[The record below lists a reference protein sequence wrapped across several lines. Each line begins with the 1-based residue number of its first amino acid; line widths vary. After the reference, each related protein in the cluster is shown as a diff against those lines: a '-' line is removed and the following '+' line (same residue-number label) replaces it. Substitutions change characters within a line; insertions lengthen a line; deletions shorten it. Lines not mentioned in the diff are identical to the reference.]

1 MVPSRQPSSQPSS
14 CPTSFPTAQ
23 PSLRPSSQPT
33 KAPSRQPSTQPS
45 ACPTSQP
52 SVTPTTQP
60 THQPTSAPTGF
71 PSSQPTTRP
80 SSQPSSHPSTQPSR
94 QPSSFPSTQ
103 PSLRP
108 TSQPS
113 SQPTTQPSSFPTNQ
127 PTTIP
132 SSQPTGTPTTQPT
145 LIPSSQ
151 PSSQPT
157 LLPTAQPSVIP
168 SSQPT
173 RQPSTFPSAQPS
185 AQPSSQPTGFPSSQP
200 SSVPSSQ
207 PSLTPSRPP
216 LPFPTSHPST
226 QPSSFPTNYP
236 TTQPTAQPTAIPST
250 QPSSDPTSQPT
261 LVPSTQPTSLPTS
274 QPSSQPTLMP
284 SRQPTSLPS
293 TQPSS
298 LPTTQPSS
306 QPTSQP
312 SLNPSTQPSSFPS
325 SQPSE
330 QPTSVP
336 SSQPT
341 SLPSSQPSGS
351 PSSQPTSQPTVQP
364 STQPTGL
371 PTKQPSSQPSMQ
383 PTVQPS
389 RCPSSQPSR
398 LPSTQPSAA
407 PTDQPTSQPSAN
419 PTRQPSSVPSVQ
431 PSSLPTTQPTIHP
444 TTQPSNQ
451 PTSVPSTQPT
461 SQPTG
466 SPTVQPSS
474 QPSSA
479 PSSQPSS
486 RPSTVPSGQPSQ
498 HPTCQP
504 SSSPTTQPSAQPT
517 AVPSSQPSSVPS
529 SVPTD
534 QPTSQ
539 PSSSPT
545 TQPSSSPSGQP
556 SSQPTTRPSRQP
568 TQRPSSQPTSQPTR
582 QPSCQPSS
590 LPSSLPTSQP
600 SSLPSTQ
607 PSVQP
612 TGLPSGQ
619 PSSVPS
625 SRPTGQPSRRPSSQP
640 SRQPTTQPSVQPTSQ
655 PSSLRHEYVNITGI
669 VLISR
674 ATTETVI
681 KVQVAEKLLS
691 NLFCYPIPQP
701 SDRQQPPVLPKSTNE
716 VITKG
721 KETTIYFINNLVS
734 LTGLSPVTNY
744 TVYCLTVSLEGDIMP
759 YKFVLQ
765 NALHFTT
772 TCCKTIDVS
781 ISKSVVSVSSTVQN
795 AVSLGLSNPPSTF
808 LQLSCSLVSMTN
820 PAVSISFFPAV
831 TTFSGISTSLVQA
844 YTFSIPTAGRYMLEV
859 KAFGTS
865 ASEFQVNY
873 LTSRYMN
880 ASLPTN
886 LPPPALVS
894 AMFNDDGTLVTVS
907 FDQATNRGGYTNL
920 FPCSALLSFA
930 GVSQSQCRWQD
941 DQNIAISQQSNS
953 INGNSNVLLSTGD
966 SIALVKNNTVTA
978 KCNLQFGGGCPILI
992 CLPRTVFIATAL
1004 NPVQPKVII
1013 HAPSSISS
1021 CASLTLDIS
1030 NSVGSGGRKWKSY
1043 KIEIFNSNSYDNDA
1057 LSNFINNNRTYSL
1070 LPASAIPS
1078 LLLRKGSVYSFT
1090 ITLCN
1095 FLGTCGKNSIEVA
1108 VSNSTYSLSLNILGN
1123 TQISIYPKDSLLIQ
1137 AVGFVQT
1144 CGTSIPLT
1152 NDGKTDYKWTLAYV
1166 NGTVLPMTT
1175 ISQNKLYFK
1184 LNPYSLHPAT
1194 NYMITLTVRI
1204 AQFSLSQTSSAS
1216 VQVQTDNVVASVV
1229 PSTFTSKPQQY
1240 ILLDGTYSTDL
1251 NYPRDSSEQFGIRF
1265 QWGCL
1270 QVLPVFNASFCSFKF
1285 SQSNVLGKNQKLT
1298 YSALNATA
1306 GREAINSTV
1315 RIYLTV
1321 SKSGKSNTNYA
1332 DIKIVSF
1339 VPKKNDVSVSVVSGS
1354 SSNFNTQVGLV
1365 LMGQIKVVS
1374 PCNSVW
1380 SVDDSSIALKNISL
1394 TPVSVTM
1401 NSLGV
1406 QSIYLSLRPN
1416 SLPGGSSLT
1425 FSLNCAGLAQLS
1437 ISTNSPPLPG
1447 TFSVSPLTGQSLST
1461 SFKFQA
1467 LFWSDADLPLSYQF
1481 NYYSSRISSNVII
1494 RGQNPSTTSSSILP
1508 EGSALLNHQIQ
1519 CLLQVFDS
1527 LKAQSVR
1534 TANLTVVPSTNSS
1547 ITSSFLNILRSQSS
1561 GQDASTDNSRVAV
1574 SIVATSLTKV
1584 NCSNLPFS
1592 CTALRRNPCSS
1603 LSQTCG
1609 DCLNGF
1615 IGDSQAN
1622 SLCLTVSEYYILQGQ
1637 SPTLSPTLLPS
1648 SLLHLQE
1655 SNQISSTKAASLAVA
1670 AVGVNQR
1677 CSSNSQCPLWYSCD
1691 KVRRRCLLASK
1702 ECTLNCLGDGNCTFQ
1717 NINNAD
1723 PLEKC
1728 FVNDPTCISTC
1739 HCDSGFTGAFCQ
1751 YRTADWL
1758 TRQQTASLA
1767 MEVLF
1772 NLTRTDDINDQT
1784 LSSWTQ
1790 LLQLLSSSPQLL
1802 DQPGMK
1808 MGIEVAV
1815 KAFQVANNRSLTTS
1829 AMSSSLIIALD
1840 NLATVLEITSYQLER
1855 FHNSSSIVLSSVNNS
1870 FVNSFGLISILDQ
1883 FVLFK
1888 LGGIF
1893 LAEKD
1898 QSELFNQFRY
1908 LLAARKF
1915 ITALG
1920 LSSSIT
1926 LVVPQTDFE
1935 LISNLGKTTVEII
1948 SRNDSE
1954 SSIQEQAF
1962 TISVVEIRASNYQN
1976 KVHLVANPLKLLM
1989 QPINSIFVNQ
1999 SMDYLSKFIDSVQF
2013 SIPFIKTMERYSDEF
2028 IVKNFS
2034 SFCAGENDRSVYN
2047 YFCEDSGTTIHH
2059 NCTGKRGMFVSHCPQ
2074 PIPVCSSVIRNEF
2087 GFESFL
2093 PLNNCRL
2100 LNYSA
2105 DFVQCKCLFSERIA
2119 INESLF
2125 FNRRLDS
2132 SNNSSE
2138 ISYFHRNLY
2147 NLKEQSE
2154 LAVTTTYI
2162 PYKYADTFTD
2172 ETTEPVV
2179 WSGWVFL
2186 LIYFPTFAL
2195 LSSLSYWYYSI
2206 RMVIK
2211 RRKKNPK
2218 KKVVPSAKSEKLMMS
2233 GERNK
2238 VLSAKDDQLEPH
2250 QFDQSAYQDQKL
2262 VHPFNPNLLA
2272 TSEECAEEYLSFVNS
2287 VFPVLYQDCSHDT
2300 LDRSNWKSY
2309 FAERIQR
2316 VWVEITSHHNYLQFL
2331 FVDKIKIKNDL
2342 SQLFPNFRKIQRLL
2356 MCQLFILFLLV
2367 ALFNIQV
2374 SDDQNVNGLDSC
2386 SSFSG
2391 QKDCES
2397 VKSALDS
2404 STSHCVWQLKETSP
2418 TILRPTTLD
2427 PLVFDYEC
2435 VSNDTFSLI
2444 NPFVMMIVIIISI
2457 VASHFL
2463 GGWMDYFLEQ
2473 FDSRLVPKPFFNL
2486 ILNQQ
2491 QQSNK
2496 SNSVKR
2502 VFPDSPLSREEN
2514 MIKAE
2519 VVEEG
2524 EEQWEKNVQERR
2536 EEVVVSPHSSP
2547 SFLKRITSSNQIL
2560 PAEISPVSK
2569 QSSQLRDSQYRIIPH
2584 YSSLI
2589 RKKFKNESFK
2599 LRLQEMI
2606 LQSEIIASNDK
2617 HMSMNDNN
2625 DTEVANNSLSS
2636 GGIAELMDF
2645 RMKLDSVFSVYSKL
2659 SAFQDSSD
2667 YEEAEDVG
2675 EEREKG
2681 ETPVENELKQEEIQ
2695 DFLDLF
2701 DSEWKFVEQNT
2712 LQEESQEQFR
2722 KEYEKIQ
2729 NEVPNETKD
2738 LLIQSLNIMPEEHQ
2752 AIELMYLHIHDQI
2765 ASANLSLF
2773 ASSKEQG
2780 KQSIPSKL
2788 FEMKFNDYF
2797 RLTSLS
2803 SVWPTVYLKL
2813 GVLVL
2818 GVLFV
2823 FFLVYSI
2830 LLLLSHGSQF
2840 QQKVLLSFAIAIGVD
2855 LFILETSRCF
2865 LIYYYFPA
2873 LEYQTLHSVY
2883 QKLKEQSMETMENL
2897 FSPRLP
2903 GDELERNPHQ
2913 AKDEKDTLVSLS
2925 TFIKSLN
2932 GNNNWNKIPFNSNQ
2946 FFNSLHRFVFQ
2957 YYFNRTEPNCE
2968 DDCPLPVLNDD
2979 YDGNRS
2985 ELNPRSLLI
2994 ENILILSNQDIFPS
3008 KSLHKKIHPTEFL
3021 SLPPYIIPY
3030 STLKDNIPQRKSSR
3044 SNVVVPD
3051 LTTSRS
3057 PQKQMNTKKNHVSHF
3072 RLYDDG
3078 EEGDEE
3084 EDLELEAAVY
3094 QQNTTTHSPSNK
3106 SNRHTNNN
3114 PQDPIA
3120 PIQDGNLFLEESSF
3134 LKFHLLFCLS
3144 KMILVIIYCRD
3155 CIIQFFINYSS
3166 TRYYHLLI
3174 DCVVLLFFVAL
3185 TLLIYYQSVTKGIV
3199 SEILLVLLL
3208 GIVSIIL
3215 LILQLGTYFFN
3226 KIQQSQRKQEFQK
3239 KKLFLGGLKSAKEKE
3254 ELLSLSALKN
3264 DDLQLIQ
3271 MIYHNLPEFDWFLAR
3286 KKEEEEERE
3295 REKQREQELE
3305 RQRQREIEMER
3316 ERMEKEEEEK
3326 RRELAAANER
3336 EMIRYEDIYEE
3347 KNDFAPLPL
3356 DEEESE
3362 EKEVEELQEE
3372 KKADDEKEA
3381 KEITYSEETQGPF
3394 QKKQIPL
3401 EFTAAIDEI
3410 LSHLESLIEKTTAR
3424 KALEIIAEEVAET
3437 TTQRVLSRLGDRV
3450 AWKEG
3455 KEKKVKNSILKRN
3468 RYHDF
3473 EDEDYEFVS
3482 SDEQNAVK
3490 KGIIEAFVTDEPT
3503 PKPKQIAHGTT
3514 RISTKED
3521 DEDELPLYSEEIG
3534 QQNDGDGEG
3543 KTFHSVPSFV
3553 PVFQEQE
3560 SGKRLFSRG
3569 SPETTP
3575 RKAKEEMKEEQYAKQ
3590 ATTRSD
3596 NKKKIQQDAGSSSK
3610 LWKAIAATPGLTTPT
3625 KESINSKET
3634 GSFFSRL
3641 HLSLAE
3647 GSSKF
3652 SQKNLMAVPTTE
3664 NDEEKEFYSPKPST
3678 ARSMKL
3684 LSMEKLLSEKS
3695 MVTDNKQ
3702 SNNDNNNNPVAADD
3716 IREPEENQE
3725 IKEMEVLLIQPE
3737 SGDDYDHDEEEDNHN
3752 KNKSN
3757 NEQLDSPRSPSP
3769 SNKRTPTTSTKDVM
3783 IKRKHQIRK
3792 KRKHKLV
3799 EHFTQNVKSLLNE
3812 NREIF
3817 TQNQQI
3823 RVSSPVFQT
3832 RNSPSSRFFFQ
3843 SQDEEENETDI

>member
-1 MVPSRQPSSQPSS
+1 M
-14 CPTSFPTAQ
+14 
-23 PSLRPSSQPT
+23 
-33 KAPSRQPSTQPS
+33 
-45 ACPTSQP
+45 
-52 SVTPTTQP
+52 
-60 THQPTSAPTGF
+60 
-71 PSSQPTTRP
+71 
-80 SSQPSSHPSTQPSR
+80 
-94 QPSSFPSTQ
+94 
-103 PSLRP
+103 
-108 TSQPS
+108 
-113 SQPTTQPSSFPTNQ
+113 
-127 PTTIP
+127 I
-132 SSQPTGTPTTQPT
+132 
-145 LIPSSQ
+145 
-151 PSSQPT
+151 
-157 LLPTAQPSVIP
+157 
-168 SSQPT
+168 
-173 RQPSTFPSAQPS
+173 
-185 AQPSSQPTGFPSSQP
+185 
-200 SSVPSSQ
+200 
-207 PSLTPSRPP
+207 
-216 LPFPTSHPST
+216 
-226 QPSSFPTNYP
+226 
-236 TTQPTAQPTAIPST
+236 
-250 QPSSDPTSQPT
+250 
-261 LVPSTQPTSLPTS
+261 
-274 QPSSQPTLMP
+274 
-284 SRQPTSLPS
+284 
-293 TQPSS
+293 
-298 LPTTQPSS
+298 
-306 QPTSQP
+306 
-312 SLNPSTQPSSFPS
+312 
-325 SQPSE
+325 
-330 QPTSVP
+330 
-336 SSQPT
+336 
-341 SLPSSQPSGS
+341 
-351 PSSQPTSQPTVQP
+351 
-364 STQPTGL
+364 
-371 PTKQPSSQPSMQ
+371 
-383 PTVQPS
+383 
-389 RCPSSQPSR
+389 
-398 LPSTQPSAA
+398 
-407 PTDQPTSQPSAN
+407 
-419 PTRQPSSVPSVQ
+419 
-431 PSSLPTTQPTIHP
+431 
-444 TTQPSNQ
+444 
-451 PTSVPSTQPT
+451 
-461 SQPTG
+461 
-466 SPTVQPSS
+466 
-474 QPSSA
+474 
-479 PSSQPSS
+479 
-486 RPSTVPSGQPSQ
+486 
-498 HPTCQP
+498 
-504 SSSPTTQPSAQPT
+504 
-517 AVPSSQPSSVPS
+517 SSQPSSVPS

-545 TQPSSSPSGQP
+545 TQPSSAPSGQP

-582 QPSCQPSS
+582 QPSCQPTS
-590 LPSSLPTSQP
+590 LPSSLPTTQP

-612 TGLPSGQ
+612 TGLPSSQ

-625 SRPTGQPSRRPSSQP
+625 SRPTNQPSRRPTSQP
-640 SRQPTTQPSVQPTSQ
+640 SRQPTTQPSVQPTSH
-655 PSSLRHEYVNITGI
+655 PSSLRQEYVNITGI
-669 VLISR
+669 LLISR
-674 ATTETVI
+674 ATTEAVI
-681 KVQVAEKLLS
+681 NVQVAEKLLS

-701 SDRQQPPVLPKSTNE
+701 SARQLPPVLPKSANE

-744 TVYCLTVSLEGDIMP
+744 TVYCLTVSLEGDVMP
-759 YKFVLQ
+759 YKLLLQ

-795 AVSLGLSNPPSTF
+795 AVSLSLSNPPSTL

-820 PAVSISFFPAV
+820 PTVSISFFPTL
-831 TTFSGISTSLVQA
+831 TTFSGISTSLAQA

-859 KAFGTS
+859 KTFGTS

-894 AMFNDDGTLVTVS
+894 AMFNDDGTLVSVS

-920 FPCSALLSFA
+920 FPCSALLSFT

-953 INGNSNVLLSTGD
+953 INGNSNILLSTGD
-966 SIALVKNNTVTA
+966 PIALFKNNTVTA
-978 KCNLQFGGGCPILI
+978 KCNLQYGGGCPILI
-992 CLPRTVFIATAL
+992 CLPRTVFIATAV

-1057 LSNFINNNRTYSL
+1057 LSNYINNNRTYSL

-1090 ITLCN
+1090 VTLCN
-1095 FLGTCGKNSIEVA
+1095 FLGSCGKNSIEVA
-1108 VSNSTYSLSLNILGN
+1108 ISNSTYSLSLNILGN

-1152 NDGKTDYKWTLAYV
+1152 NDGKTDYKWTLSYV

-1204 AQFSLSQTSSAS
+1204 AQFSLSQASSAS

-1229 PSTFTSKPQQY
+1229 PSTFTSKPQQF
-1240 ILLDGTYSTDL
+1240 ILLDGTSSTDL
-1251 NYPRDSSEQFGIRF
+1251 NYPRDSFEQFGIRF

-1285 SQSNVLGKNQKLT
+1285 SQTNVLGKNQKLT

-1306 GREAINSTV
+1306 GPEAINSTV

-1339 VPKKNDVSVSVVSGS
+1339 VPKTNDVSVSVLSGS
-1354 SSNFNTQVGLV
+1354 SSNFNTQVALV
-1365 LMGQIKVVS
+1365 LVGQIKVVS

-1401 NSLGV
+1401 DNLGL

-1425 FSLNCAGLAQLS
+1425 FSLNCAGLTQLS

-1508 EGSALLNHQIQ
+1508 EGSALWNYQIQ

-1547 ITSSFLNILRSQSS
+1547 ISSSFLNILRSQSS

-1637 SPTLSPTLLPS
+1637 SPTLSPTFLPS
-1648 SLLHLQE
+1648 ASSPSLLHLQE
-1655 SNQISSTKAASLAVA
+1655 SNQISSIKSASLALA

-1677 CSSNSQCPLWYSCD
+1677 CTSNSQCPLWYSCD
-1691 KVRRRCLLASK
+1691 KGRRRCLLASK
-1702 ECTLNCLGDGNCTFQ
+1702 ECTLNCLGNGNCTFQ

-1739 HCDSGFTGAFCQ
+1739 QCDSGFTGAFCQ
-1751 YRTADWL
+1751 YRTTDWL
-1758 TRQQTASLA
+1758 TRQKTASLA

-1855 FHNSSSIVLSSVNNS
+1855 FHNSSSIVQSSVNNS
-1870 FVNSFGLISILDQ
+1870 FVNSFGLNSILDQ
-1883 FVLFK
+1883 FILFK

-1898 QSELFNQFRY
+1898 QSELLNQFRY

-1948 SRNDSE
+1948 SRNDSA

-1999 SMDYLSKFIDSVQF
+1999 SMEYLSKFIDSVQF
-2013 SIPFIKTMERYSDEF
+2013 TIPFIKTMERYSDEF
-2028 IVKNFS
+2028 VVKNFS
-2034 SFCAGENDRSVYN
+2034 SFCAGENDRTVYN

-2059 NCTGKRGMFVSHCPQ
+2059 NCTGKRGIFVSHCPQ

-2105 DFVQCKCLFSERIA
+2105 DFAQCKCQFSERIA

-2125 FNRRLDS
+2125 FFRNRRLDS
-2132 SNNSSE
+2132 SSNSSE

-2154 LAVTTTYI
+2154 LTVTTTYI
-2162 PYKYADTFTD
+2162 PYKYADTFSD
-2172 ETTEPVV
+2172 ETVEPVI

-2218 KKVVPSAKSEKLMMS
+2218 KKVVPSSKAEKVTMN
-2233 GERNK
+2233 GEKNK
-2238 VLSAKDDQLEPH
+2238 VPEPH

-2262 VHPFNPNLLA
+2262 VHPFNPNLLT

-2287 VFPVLYQDCSHDT
+2287 VFPVLYQDCSYET

-2309 FAERIQR
+2309 FTERIQQ

-2342 SQLFPNFRKIQRLL
+2342 SQLFPHFRKIQRLF

-2367 ALFNIQV
+2367 ALFNIQM
-2374 SDDQNVNGLDSC
+2374 SDDKNISGLESC

-2404 STSHCVWQLKETSP
+2404 STSHCIFQLKETSP

-2486 ILNQQ
+2486 VLNQQ

-2496 SNSVKR
+2496 SSNVNR

-2524 EEQWEKNVQERR
+2524 EEEQWEKNIQGRR

-2560 PAEISPVSK
+2560 PAELSPK
-2569 QSSQLRDSQYRIIPH
+2569 QQQRSEQRDSQYRIIPH

-2606 LQSEIIASNDK
+2606 LQSEILASNNKYIDAIK
-2617 HMSMNDNN
+2617 SNADN
-2625 DTEVANNSLSS
+2625 EIPNNSLSS
-2636 GGIAELMDF
+2636 AAVTELMDF
-2645 RMKLDSVFSVYSKL
+2645 RVKLDSVLSVYSKL
-2659 SAFQDSSD
+2659 SVLQDSTD
-2667 YEEAEDVG
+2667 YEEAEG
-2675 EEREKG
+2675 LEEEREKG
-2681 ETPVENELKQEEIQ
+2681 VTPGENELKQEEIQ

-2701 DSEWKFVEQNT
+2701 DSEWKFIEHHT

-2729 NEVPNETKD
+2729 KEVPNETKD
-2738 LLIQSLNIMPEEHQ
+2738 LFIQSLNIMPEEHQ
-2752 AIELMYLHIHDQI
+2752 AIELMYLHIQDQI
-2765 ASANLSLF
+2765 ASTKLSLF
-2773 ASSKEQG
+2773 TSSEEQG

-2803 SVWPTVYLKL
+2803 NVWPTVYLKL
-2813 GVLVL
+2813 GVLGL

-2823 FFLVYSI
+2823 FYLVYSI

-2840 QQKVLLSFAIAIGVD
+2840 QEKVLVSFAIAIGVD

-2873 LEYQTLHSVY
+2873 LEFQTIHSVY
-2883 QKLKEQSMETMENL
+2883 QRLKEQSMETMENL
-2897 FSPRLP
+2897 FPPRLP
-2903 GDELERNPHQ
+2903 EDELERNPQQ
-2913 AKDEKDTLVSLS
+2913 ANDEKDNLVSLS
-2925 TFIKSLN
+2925 AFIKSLN
-2932 GNNNWNKIPFNSNQ
+2932 GNNNCNKIPFNSNQ
-2946 FFNSLHRFVFQ
+2946 FFNSLHNFVFQ
-2957 YYFNRTEPNCE
+2957 YYFNRTELSS
-2968 DDCPLPVLNDD
+2968 DDDYQLPAINDD
-2979 YDGNRS
+2979 YVGTYS
-2985 ELNPRSLLI
+2985 ELNPKSLLI

-3008 KSLHKKIHPTEFL
+3008 KSLHKKIHPTELL

-3051 LTTSRS
+3051 PTTPCS
-3057 PQKQMNTKKNHVSHF
+3057 PQKEMNNKKTHGSHF
-3072 RLYDDG
+3072 HHYDDS
-3078 EEGDEE
+3078 EEDEE

-3094 QQNTTTHSPSNK
+3094 QQNTTTHSPSHKN
-3106 SNRHTNNN
+3106 NRHTTNN
-3114 PQDPIA
+3114 PHEPIA

-3144 KMILVIIYCRD
+3144 KMVLMMIYCRD
-3155 CIIQFFINYSS
+3155 CIIQCFINYSS
-3166 TRYYHLLI
+3166 TRYYHLLV
-3174 DCVVLLFFVAL
+3174 DCVILSFFVSL

-3199 SEILLVLLL
+3199 SEILLILLL
-3208 GIVSIIL
+3208 GIVSMIH

-3226 KIQQSQRKQEFQK
+3226 KIQQSQRKQEIQK
-3239 KKLFLGGLKSAKEKE
+3239 KKLFLGGLKSANEKE
-3254 ELLSLSALKN
+3254 ELLSLSALKS

-3271 MIYHNLPEFDWFLAR
+3271 MIYHHLPEFEWFLTR
-3286 KKEEEEERE
+3286 KREEEEFKE
-3295 REKQREQELE
+3295 REQEKERELE
-3305 RQRQREIEMER
+3305 RERQREIEMER
-3316 ERMEKEEEEK
+3316 ERMEKEEAEK
-3326 RRELAAANER
+3326 RRELAAARER

-3347 KNDFAPLPL
+3347 KNDLAPLSL

-3362 EKEVEELQEE
+3362 EVEREEFKDTILEVER
-3372 KKADDEKEA
+3372 KNDENAEEA
-3381 KEITYSEETQGPF
+3381 KEITPSGFTESQHLEDSEESPRPF
-3394 QKKQIPL
+3394 QKKQIPR

-3410 LSHLESLIEKTTAR
+3410 LSHLESVIEKTTAR
-3424 KALEIIAEEVAET
+3424 KALEFLAEEVAET
-3437 TTQRVLSRLGDRV
+3437 TTQRVLSKLGDRV
-3450 AWKEG
+3450 AWKDG
-3455 KEKKVKNSILKRN
+3455 NKKKIRNAPQKRN
-3468 RYHDF
+3468 RYHGF
-3473 EDEDYEFVS
+3473 EDEEDYEFVS
-3482 SDEQNAVK
+3482 SDEQNTVE
-3490 KGIIEAFVTDEPT
+3490 KGINSHERKERSA
-3503 PKPKQIAHGTT
+3503 
-3514 RISTKED
+3514 ED

-3534 QQNDGDGEG
+3534 QHNGNEEG
-3543 KTFHSVPSFV
+3543 NTLHSVPSFV

-3560 SGKRLFSRG
+3560 SEKRLFSSE
-3569 SPETTP
+3569 SPETIPLKT
-3575 RKAKEEMKEEQYAKQ
+3575 KGQYAKQ
-3590 ATTRSD
+3590 ATTRSE
-3596 NKKKIQQDAGSSSK
+3596 NKKKIQQEYPVAGSSSK
-3610 LWKAIAATPGLTTPT
+3610 LWKAMATTTVLTTPT
-3625 KESINSKET
+3625 KEIINSKET

-3647 GSSKF
+3647 GSSKS
-3652 SQKNLMAVPTTE
+3652 SQKNLMTMPANTE
-3664 NDEEKEFYSPKPST
+3664 YDEEKEFYSPKPTT
-3678 ARSMKL
+3678 APSRLFSMKA
-3684 LSMEKLLSEKS
+3684 LLSEKS
-3695 MVTDNKQ
+3695 MVADN
-3702 SNNDNNNNPVAADD
+3702 NETNDDNNNDENPVAADL
-3716 IREPEENQE
+3716 REPEENQE
-3725 IKEMEVLLIQPE
+3725 IEKMEVLLIQPE
-3737 SGDDYDHDEEEDNHN
+3737 SGDDYDHDQEEDN
-3752 KNKSN
+3752 KNNTSN

-3769 SNKRTPTTSTKDVM
+3769 STKRTSTKDVM
-3783 IKRKHQIRK
+3783 IKRKHQVRK

-3799 EHFTQNVKSLLNE
+3799 EHFTQNAKNLLNE
-3812 NREIF
+3812 NREILS
-3817 TQNQQI
+3817 QNQQI

-3843 SQDEEENETDI
+3843 QQDEEENEKEI